1 MDDAFKLECS
11 LCGAKIKAGRNLAG
25 KTIACPACHQ
35 NAKAVARSTGVTGES
50 RSIESDDNVVVMTPL
65 VPIESVVKQEKL
77 AIGNFEIVE
86 RPRAAAPA
94 KRRLNQKAITAAG
107 VVVACLL
114 AASVSTAILLKQP
127 SGGGDLREAAPSSP
141 KGVAV
146 VKKAST
152 FTEVDAL
159 IIPEFKD
166 YVTGFIKDQE
176 HKSTNISIVDIA
188 KQRVDDKRKIDWLWE
203 VEATVSYTAEPPTPS
218 EAPERIAY
226 SWKGLVRST
235 PRFGLH
241 EYWREVTEIRTGE
254 RTRRHFDKT
263 EWKKEFRDPVRQSW
277 ILVNKKLQEAFQK
290 TTLYDFQKK
299 EFLNKA
305 KLGVAKDFGISVDE
319 LNEICEAIE

>member
-1 MDDAFKLECS
+1 
-11 LCGAKIKAGRNLAG
+11 
-25 KTIACPACHQ
+25 
-35 NAKAVARSTGVTGES
+35 
-50 RSIESDDNVVVMTPL
+50 PL

-176 HKSTNISIVDIA
+176 HKSTNIS
-188 KQRVDDKRKIDWLWE
+188 
-203 VEATVSYTAEPPTPS
+203 
-218 EAPERIAY
+218 
-226 SWKGLVRST
+226 
-235 PRFGLH
+235 
-241 EYWREVTEIRTGE
+241 
-254 RTRRHFDKT
+254 
-263 EWKKEFRDPVRQSW
+263 
-277 ILVNKKLQEAFQK
+277 
-290 TTLYDFQKK
+290 
-299 EFLNKA
+299 
-305 KLGVAKDFGISVDE
+305 
-319 LNEICEAIE
+319 